1 MNTDATSP
9 LFFDRK
15 YRRNADPWNFAT
27 SEYEKAR
34 YATILRVLNGRR
46 YSRGFEPGC
55 SIGVLSAQ
63 LATQCDRLEC
73 IDISPAAISMA
84 RERCRNLANTTF
96 SCVSVLDFASPGPF
110 DLIVFSE
117 IGYYF
122 NAETLSALAQRLVS
136 RLSSDGVLLAEHWL
150 DASEDH
156 VLSGQRVH
164 EILSNTPALRHQH
177 GEIHPHF
184 QLDRWRR
191 L

>member
-1 MNTDATSP
+1 MNTDTTSQF
-9 LFFDRK
+9 FFDQK
-15 YRRNADPWNFAT
+15 YRRNSDPWNFAT
-27 SEYEKAR
+27 SEYERAR

-46 YSRGFEPGC
+46 YSRALESGC

-63 LATQCDRLEC
+63 LAAQCDHLEC
-73 IDISPAAISMA
+73 IDFSPAAISMA
-84 RERCRNLANTTF
+84 RERCRNISNITF
-96 SCVSVLDFASPGPF
+96 TCASILDFASPGPF

-122 NAETLSALAQRLVS
+122 DAETLFALAQRLVS
-136 RLSSDGVLLAEHWL
+136 HLANDGIFLAEHWL
-150 DASEDH
+150 GVSDDH
-156 VLSGQRVH
+156 VLGGQRVH
-164 EILSNTPALRHQH
+164 EILSNIPALRHQH